1 MIELMRQAA
10 TKPSISST
18 RISGVIA
25 DAEGAVAKSNA
36 RAVVDGIGI
45 NQRGAIIIKRKSIAD
60 AVGAGSVQRDG
71 IG

>member
-25 DAEGAVAKSNA
+25 DAEGKGAPKN
-36 RAVVDGIGI
+36 IG
-45 NQRGAIIIKRKSIAD
+45 
-60 AVGAGSVQRDG
+60 
-71 IG
+71 